1 MTDETIT
8 ISIKSPGDKKYDISV
23 LTSSTISQLKEQIAS
38 VADIPADRQ
47 RLIYSGRVLKDP
59 DTVSTYKI
67 QSGHTVHLVK
77 GAAPKSEPSPQPNAA
92 PSVPTNISAG
102 QDAGNPLN
110 SFTSA
115 RYAGFNLPMP
125 SESLFGPDGGMGPM
139 PDESQIEQMFEQPMF
154 QEGMRAMLSDPNML
168 DQLIQQSPQL
178 RALGP
183 QAREMLQSDYFR
195 SMLTNPQMMRQMMSM
210 QRAMRGSEGATP
222 SFPMPG
228 SATGENS
235 NTAADSAG
243 QPTGQSNPAGNP
255 FAALLG
261 NQPMGG
267 FGDPA
272 MLSSL
277 FGGGAAAPSND
288 TRPPEERY
296 ETQLRQLNDMGFVEF
311 ERNVAALRRSGGSVE
326 GAIEALLS
334 GSV

>member
-1 MTDETIT
+1 M
-8 ISIKSPGDKKYDISV
+8 
-23 LTSSTISQLKEQIAS
+23 
-38 VADIPADRQ
+38 
-47 RLIYSGRVLKDP
+47 
-59 DTVSTYKI
+59 STYKI

-77 GAAPKSEPSPQPNAA
+77 GAAPKTEPSPQPSAAA

-210 QRAMRGSEGATP
+210 QRAMRGPNSETP

-228 SATGENS
+228 SATSNEPATSSDQSANS
-235 NTAADSAG
+235 V
-243 QPTGQSNPAGNP
+243 NPANPANPANP

-261 NQPMGG
+261 NNPMGG
-267 FGDPA
+267 LGDPA

-277 FGGGAAAPSND
+277 LGGGQPSTD